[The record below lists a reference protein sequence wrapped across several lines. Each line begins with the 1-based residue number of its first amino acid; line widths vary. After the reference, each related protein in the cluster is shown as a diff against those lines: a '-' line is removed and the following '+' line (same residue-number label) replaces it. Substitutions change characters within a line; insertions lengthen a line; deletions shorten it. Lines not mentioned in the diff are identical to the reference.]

1 MTGMPRRFAS
11 EEGGWLRWTG
21 EPGHLGTIRVRAK
34 QSDDGRW
41 HLTALWLDGSV
52 SAEAL
57 RAVPVGRIEAALNS
71 QLHAQA
77 PSGRARSVRSARVP
91 DRLRSTAVSG
101 YPDAFYESV
110 ANIYRSLVATSSSPV
125 AALAEANNVPLST
138 AQRWVKEARRR
149 ALLPPGRPGKAG

>member
-1 MTGMPRRFAS
+1 MAARFSS
-11 EEGGWLRWTG
+11 EADGWLRWLG
-21 EPGHLGTIRVRAK
+21 EPTHLGIIRVRA
-34 QSDDGRW
+34 QQASDGRW
-41 HLTALWLDGSV
+41 HLTALWLEGAV

-71 QLHAQA
+71 QLHGAQTSG
-77 PSGRARSVRSARVP
+77 PSRSVRSARVP

-110 ANIYRSLVATSSSPV
+110 AAIYRSLSATSSSPV
-125 AALAEANNVPLST
+125 AELAEANRVPLST

-149 ALLPPGRPGKAG
+149 SLLPPGRPGKSG

>member
-1 MTGMPRRFAS
+1 MANRFVP

-21 EPGHLGTIRVRAK
+21 EPTHLGTIRVRAE
-34 QSDDGRW
+34 QAGDGRW
-41 HLTALWLDGSV
+41 HLTSLWLDGPV

-71 QLHAQA
+71 QLHGEA
-77 PSGRARSVRSARVP
+77 PAERARAVRSARVP

-110 ANIYRSLVATSSSPV
+110 AAIYRALVATSSSPV
-125 AALAEANNVPLST
+125 AHLAEANNVPLST

-149 ALLPPGRPGKAG
+149 SLLPPGRPGKSG